1 MKLETL
7 ETNYLIKMY
16 KLKMK
21 YSVSN
26 ILIIVAIVVILVG
39 IILFSASTTVLP
51 YDSSLFAKYGNYEGF
66 HTSVKPV
73 HYSTYPENS
82 PIDQRVNNDIVPS
95 KRAFQPVWGLGG
107 IFGPPNANDNNIEV
121 YANVPG
127 KLDESC
133 MNVSSGYSNSKGYLC
148 FSPDQLKVLTTRGG
162 NQTGSGCSI
171 GGCSM

>member
-1 MKLETL
+1 
-7 ETNYLIKMY
+7 MY

-26 ILIIVAIVVILVG
+26 ILIIVAIVVVLVA
-39 IILFSASTTVLP
+39 IILFSASSTALP
-51 YDSSLFAKYGNYEGF
+51 YDSSIFAKYYNYEGF
-66 HTSVKPV
+66 HPSAKRV
-73 HYSTYPENS
+73 HYSTYPENVA
-82 PIDQRVNNDIVPS
+82 IDQRVNNDIVPS

-107 IFGPPNANDNNIEV
+107 LFGPPNANDNNIEV

-133 MNVSSGYSNSKGYLC
+133 ANVSSGYSNSKGYLC
-148 FSPDQLKVLTTRGG
+148 FNPDQLKVLTTRGG